1 MTPRDLRRE
10 IAELLGDTTAA
21 RWLVETA
28 TGIDDWGAD
37 GGIDVTE
44 RMVAHLD
51 AMVARHRAGEPLQ
64 YVLGRW
70 GFRHLDLAVDQRVLI
85 PRPETELVVAAVLD
99 VLDDADHRRVADLGC
114 GSGAIGL
121 AVASEL
127 PLEGTSVLMSDVDA
141 DALSV
146 ARANLAGI
154 GRAARNVTVVLGDWC
169 APLRGLDPFDVIVS
183 NPPYIALDDPDVEPV
198 VAQYEPA
205 IALFSGSDGLDA
217 LRTLAREAPGHL
229 VPGGWLIV
237 EIGTSQGVAVR
248 ELFSAAGLVDVSVDI
263 DHGGHDRVVRG
274 RRPSE

>member
-1 MTPRDLRRE
+1 MTPRDLRHE
-10 IAELLGDTTAA
+10 ITELLGDSTAA

-37 GGIDVTE
+37 GDIDVTE
-44 RMVAHLD
+44 RMVVHLD

-99 VLDDADHRRVADLGC
+99 VLDGVDHRRVADLGC

-169 APLRGLDPFDVIVS
+169 APLRGLAPFDVIVS

-217 LRTLAREAPGHL
+217 LRTLAREAPAHL

-248 ELFSAAGLVDVSVDI
+248 ELFSAAGLVDVSVES
-263 DHGGHDRVVRG
+263 DHGGHARVVRG